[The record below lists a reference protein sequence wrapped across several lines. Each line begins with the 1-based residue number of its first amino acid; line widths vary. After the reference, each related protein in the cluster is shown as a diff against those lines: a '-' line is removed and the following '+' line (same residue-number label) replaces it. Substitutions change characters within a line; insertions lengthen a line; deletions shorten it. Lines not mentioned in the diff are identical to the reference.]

1 MEKLFKSLC
10 VCSECKSKMTYFV
23 ENKKQKLICGK
34 YRRGEGCSRNVVPET
49 FIFEIVEDYC
59 KRKNIEI
66 EMTNDFMKSLIKEII
81 LYPNKFYE
89 IFYHNGD
96 KNSWN

>member
-59 KRKNIEI
+59 KRKKYRNR
-66 EMTNDFMKSLIKEII
+66 ND
-81 LYPNKFYE
+81 
-89 IFYHNGD
+89 
-96 KNSWN
+96 